1 MLKRDSSKRYSS
13 NSPKTYSTKPS
24 RIGKSEIFFGNFADR
39 TLRKRFSIKRVQCAH
54 DKLTRQTH
62 FTQTLLSNIAQSAYT
77 TNPFYTNFSYHTS
90 RNLHTTNPNYTNSL
104 IIHRAICTRQGLL
117 KKSMLSP
124 YNKSILSIPKQ
135 WPSYYIASTPYNY
148 FYPA

>member
-62 FTQTLLSNIAQSAYT
+62 FTQTLLSYACKLRT
-77 TNPFYTNFSYHTS
+77 THPFYTISLITHRASCIHYKPL
-90 RNLHTTNPNYTNSL
+90 LHKTTL